1 MSHRLLLELRARDAW
16 DQRDYAGSQG
26 LAEQMAASALDDGDD
41 FAWWNATF
49 LVSECLR
56 KQGLMNESRV
66 VADELATHPLTSQSK
81 ALSAR
86 VHTLRA
92 FALQGS
98 GDLSAAVADARR
110 AVEDARL
117 EPDQYTIVIESQN
130 ALVAALAESGLL
142 EEAWTECG
150 GLAELLETNP
160 DVKYSGQSYWA
171 IGNVAFLLKHIDEGV
186 HHHQLA
192 ARSLSPTN
200 DLDLWARF
208 NHGSAQFRLAA
219 GITAPETL
227 ECIERAELAISIVG
241 GTERDRLELRLTR
254 AQWSV
259 LTGQFDTAV
268 EQLRAIVESKD
279 LLASHVAAQAY
290 LLLGQA
296 LATRAPK
303 PEALS
308 NLEESER
315 LFLQSGAQDRA
326 LTARTLIDEL
336 ESSQG

>member
-1 MSHRLLLELRARDAW
+1 M
-16 DQRDYAGSQG
+16 
-26 LAEQMAASALDDGDD
+26 
-41 FAWWNATF
+41 
-49 LVSECLR
+49 
-56 KQGLMNESRV
+56 
-66 VADELATHPLTSQSK
+66 
-81 ALSAR
+81 
-86 VHTLRA
+86 
-92 FALQGS
+92 
-98 GDLSAAVADARR
+98 
-110 AVEDARL
+110 
-117 EPDQYTIVIESQN
+117 
-130 ALVAALAESGLL
+130 
-142 EEAWTECG
+142 
-150 GLAELLETNP
+150 
-160 DVKYSGQSYWA
+160 
-171 IGNVAFLLKHIDEGV
+171 

-208 NHGSAQFRLAA
+208 NHGSAQYRLTA

-259 LTGQFDTAV
+259 LTGQVAAAV

-279 LLASHVAAQAY
+279 LLASHIAAQAY

-296 LATRAPK
+296 LAVRAPGT
-303 PEALS
+303 EALS

-326 LTARTLIDEL
+326 QTARTLIDEL
-336 ESSQG
+336 QSSQG